1 MLTDRAMSHVEFFFH
16 GVFISGPDG
25 VVNRISFKD
34 FAKCLLF
41 ASLACTFCSSI
52 LAQSSSEI
60 TAEQMRLAQSIERH
74 RIATI
79 ERVIGSVVAVYGL
92 DRQGGGSGV
101 IVDPSGIAITNH
113 HVIAGAGIRGLG
125 GLNDGQLYDW
135 TLIGTD
141 PGGDVAV
148 IQLSGRETFPSS
160 PLADSDRVRIGDWAL
175 AMGNP
180 FLLAEDQ
187 TPTVTLGIV
196 SGVQRFQPGAGANQ
210 LVYGNCIQVD
220 SSINP
225 GNSGGPLF
233 NLAGEVIGI
242 NGRGSFQDR
251 GRVNV
256 GLGYAI
262 SSNQVKN
269 FLPELL
275 ATKLTEHATL
285 DAGFSERQG
294 KVVCSRLDRESPIAQ
309 AGLRLKDE
317 LLEFEGVPITSA
329 NQFKNLIC
337 TLPEDWPTS
346 LKIRKPEGDELV
358 LRVRSYGLP
367 YSKQPR
373 TELLPPPAPP
383 GDDDPDDDFDP
394 DEEPD
399 DPQQKKRAEN
409 LKREMVALLS
419 AAPGSVRDVETNR
432 KYATLIVDRWLQD
445 DRVVPEPV
453 DENAGEMCL
462 KVVGITKRND
472 GKPTGRQTMWLAPD
486 GRGRAERVQGESKLV
501 YRFDS
506 EKCIFQRAGNGKSD
520 ELSLSEARDT
530 LYPLQAMVLVE
541 LVRDLPRR
549 EAIKAQNVKND
560 RTAFASFG
568 NLLIEGAGKSNEQL
582 AWRIKALDFDLDE
595 TYLWFSVATERSGLR
610 PRLTKVAND
619 KDGDAGAIRF
629 EDWRPLGDGQF
640 PYRFVHVQSL
650 SEKESLRVEVES
662 TEWVPVDSVDFE
674 LAEDDDHD

>member
-1 MLTDRAMSHVEFFFH
+1 MA
-16 GVFISGPDG
+16 
-25 VVNRISFKD
+25 NRNLFKGLVT
-34 FAKCLLF
+34 CLLLALL
-41 ASLACTFCSSI
+41 ASSFCSSV
-52 LAQSSSEI
+52 LAQPASEI
-60 TAEQMRLAQSIERH
+60 TPEEMQLAQSIEQH
-74 RIATI
+74 RIETI
-79 ERVIGSVVAVYGL
+79 EQVIGSVVSIYGL

-101 IVDPSGIAITNH
+101 IIDPSGIAITNH

-125 GLNDGQLYDW
+125 GLNDGQLYPW
-135 TLIGTD
+135 ALIGTD

-148 IQLSGRETFPSS
+148 IQLMGREAFPSS
-160 PLADSDRVRIGDWAL
+160 PLADSDLVKIGDWAL

-196 SGVQRFQPGAGANQ
+196 SGVKRFQPGAGANQ

-285 DAGFSERQG
+285 DAGFSDRQG
-294 KVVCSRLDRESPIAQ
+294 KVICSRLDRESPIAK

-337 TLPEDWPTS
+337 TLPEDWPVA
-346 LKIRKPEGDELV
+346 LKIRNSEGDESV
-358 LRVRSYGLP
+358 LRVRTYGLP
-367 YSKQPR
+367 YPKKPQ
-373 TELLPPPAPP
+373 TKLLPPPAPP
-383 GDDDPDDDFDP
+383 DDEPDDEFEP
-394 DEEPD
+394 DDEPD

-409 LKREMVALLS
+409 LKQAMVALLS
-419 AAPGSVRDVETNR
+419 AAPGSVRDAATNR
-432 KYATLIVDRWLQD
+432 KYAAIMVNRWLTN
-445 DRVVPEPV
+445 DRLQLGLAV
-453 DENAGEMCL
+453 ENAEEMCL
-462 KVVGITKRND
+462 KVVGKVKRD
-472 GKPTGRQTMWLAPD
+472 GDLVGQQTMWLTSG
-486 GRGRAERVQGESKLV
+486 GRGRVDHELDDARSAFS
-501 YRFDS
+501 FDPD
-506 EKCIFQRAGNGKSD
+506 KCFSHSD
-520 ELSLSEARDT
+520 QDNAVKELSLSEARDA
-530 LYPLQAMVLVE
+530 LPALQAMTLTE
-541 LVRDLPRR
+541 LLNR
-549 EAIKAQNVKND
+549 ESVKDQGAEND
-560 RTAFASFG
+560 PTAFVSFG
-568 NLLIEGAGKSNEQL
+568 NLLIEGAGKANEQL
-582 AWRIKALDFDLDE
+582 AWRIKMLDFDLDE
-595 TYLWFSVATERSGLR
+595 TYLWFSVATTRAGLA
-610 PRLTKVAND
+610 PRLVKIAND
-619 KDGDAGAIRF
+619 KNNDSGAIRF

-640 PYRFVHVQSL
+640 PYRSVYVQSL
-650 SEKESLRVEVES
+650 SEEETLRVEVES
-662 TEWVPVDSVDFE
+662 VEWVPLDSVDLE
-674 LAEDDDHD
+674 AIEKAGNHE